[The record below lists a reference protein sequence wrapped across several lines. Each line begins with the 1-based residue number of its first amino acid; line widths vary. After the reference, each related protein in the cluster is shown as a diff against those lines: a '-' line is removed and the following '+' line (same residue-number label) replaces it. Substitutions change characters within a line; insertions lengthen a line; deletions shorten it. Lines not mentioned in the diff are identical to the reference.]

1 MQQGPNTSKAPVE
14 VDLLSVSLV
23 GYGVELITCN
33 TVVHWKNGSIYRC
46 SISILPSL
54 IITYN

>member
-1 MQQGPNTSKAPVE
+1 MCLIFVERQSYQPKTPCFMQQGPNTSKAPVE

-33 TVVHWKNGSIYRC
+33 TVVH
-46 SISILPSL
+46 
-54 IITYN
+54 